1 MITSVVRVRVVALGV
16 AVGLL
21 AAWPGAAQAQL
32 AQPAVVSEN
41 PADFTPNLASDG
53 VVPDPA
59 VYALAQSG
67 TTMYAGGQ
75 FHAIQNSTRTTTY
88 TRSNLFSFGAT
99 TGAVTSFAP
108 VFNGFVWAL
117 QPSGT
122 SLYVGG
128 EFTTVNGA
136 TRVGLAKI
144 DAVSGALD
152 PNFKPVVVSSG
163 YVKEIR
169 LVGGRLIVSGSF
181 PKRLAALDPATGA
194 DTGYLNL
201 AIAGSVASNAGPTHI
216 YRFAVNPAGT
226 RLVAVGNFT
235 TVNGATRAR
244 AFMVDLSLTSP
255 VTALDPWYYPPLTR
269 MCAAASLPGY
279 MRDVDFSPD
288 GSYFVFVS
296 TGFVS
301 QPGDL
306 GSTLCDAAARFD
318 TLPTP
323 TNPAHPAQPKWIN
336 YTGGDTLHSVAVT
349 GVAVYVNGHNR
360 WLDNPNGRDS
370 AGPGAVSRPGIGA
383 IDPTTGKALTWNPTK
398 TRGVGGKDL
407 LATSTGLW
415 VASDGQMFHGEF
427 HWGIAFVPL
436 P

>member
-1 MITSVVRVRVVALGV
+1 MTLGI

-32 AQPAVVSEN
+32 SQPAVVGTN
-41 PADFTPNLASDG
+41 PADFTPNLAADA
-53 VVPDPA
+53 VTPDPA

-67 TTMYAGGQ
+67 ATMYAGGQ

-88 TRSNLFSFGAT
+88 TRFNLVAFNAT
-99 TGAVTSFAP
+99 TGAVTSFTP
-108 VFNGFVWAL
+108 NFNGFVWAL
-117 QPSGT
+117 AASGS

-128 EFTTVNGA
+128 EFSTVNGA
-136 TRVGLAKI
+136 ARRGLAKI
-144 DAVSGALD
+144 DAATGALD
-152 PNFKPVVVSSG
+152 PAFKPVAVSSG

-169 LVGGRLIVSGSF
+169 LVGGRLIIGGSF
-181 PKRLAALDPATGA
+181 PKKLAALDPATGA

-201 AIAGSVASNAGPTHI
+201 TIAGSVAANAGPTHV

-255 VTALDPWYYPPLTR
+255 VTTLDPWYYQPLTR
-269 MCAAASLPGY
+269 MCQASSIPGY

-288 GSYFVFVS
+288 GTYFVFVS
-296 TGFVS
+296 TGYVS
-301 QPGDL
+301 QLFDHGV
-306 GSTLCDAAARFD
+306 TLCDAAARFE
-318 TLPTP
+318 TGIA
-323 TNPAHPAQPKWIN
+323 NPARPTWIN

-349 GVAVYVNGHNR
+349 GAAVYVNGHNR
-360 WLDNPNGRDS
+360 WLDNPNGADTCLTTCV
-370 AGPGAVSRPGIGA
+370 ARPGIGA
-383 IDPTTGKALTWNPTK
+383 IDPATGRALPWNPTK

-415 VASDGQMFHGEF
+415 VASDGQQFNGEF